1 MSSLPETIDP
11 PAESA
16 AARRRERDRALREAD
31 FLSAAEPLFAEKGF
45 HGASMEEIAAA
56 AGYGTGT
63 LYLYFK
69 SKRDLYQRLV
79 ECRHQAYIAG
89 LKESIAEVPP
99 PDRLRALVSYMFGYF
114 RRERRF
120 LAIYVSEF
128 LSGHDRLSAGL
139 GDSALEKRAACD
151 EIVHAVIRDGI
162 MAGAVRPLDPDL
174 IKATL
179 DGLCE
184 SLLPYSVMRGEADID
199 SAERMMLHVVDSAL
213 LVSQP

>member
-1 MSSLPETIDP
+1 MSTLPETIDP

>member
-1 MSSLPETIDP
+1 MSTLPETIDP

-151 EIVHAVIRDGI
+151 EIVHGVIRDGI

>member
-184 SLLPYSVMRGEADID
+184 SLLPYSVLRGEADID